1 MVRVKH
7 GSVIANGAKYTV
19 GDVIKGLSQVEE
31 ARLVKKG
38 VAEYV
43 RELVQERPTEPTEPE
58 KETTN
63 QETEEDVKAEVQE
76 NEQEEE
82 QDEHTEAEDQEE
94 TPAEPTDTQIDFNP
108 DDCIVTEEKPRPAPK
123 KATTPKKSGKK

>member
-43 RELVQERPTEPTEPE
+43 RELVQERPTEP
-58 KETTN
+58 ETDIE
-63 QETEEDVKAEVQE
+63 ETIEEE
-76 NEQEEE
+76 EQEEQAE
-82 QDEHTEAEDQEE
+82 AVTE
-94 TPAEPTDTQIDFNP
+94 PADAQIDFNP

>member
-1 MVRVKH
+1 MIRVIK
-7 GSVIANGAKYTV
+7 GKVKFNGVYYGV
-19 GDVIKGLSQVEE
+19 GDVISGLSEQDE

-76 NEQEEE
+76 NEQGEE

-108 DDCIVTEEKPRPAPK
+108 DDCIVTEDNPKPAPK
-123 KATTPKKSGKK
+123 KATPVKNHRKK